1 MKAVTAQIE
10 EKVDG
15 LLIILD
21 QDIRNLEENLQRLDE
36 LRGLVVKRDEEA
48 LVGLLEVIQRQS
60 SGQSE
65 NESRR
70 KRVCEELAA
79 ALGWP
84 VGHVTLSR
92 LEAVVTQDSRAGIS
106 GRREALKLLA
116 ERLKTEY
123 VGTAM
128 LLADCARFN
137 SMLLRSVLDF
147 GGAETLTYGP
157 TGSAKRHGGTAFV
170 NFQY

>member
-1 MKAVTAQIE
+1 MKAVTAQIG
-10 EKVDG
+10 EKVG
-15 LLIILD
+15 ELLMILD
-21 QDIRNLEENLQRLDE
+21 EDVRRLEENLLRLDE
-36 LRGLVVKRDEEA
+36 LRGLVVKRDEAA
-48 LVGLLEVIQRQS
+48 LGDLLEAIQRRS
-60 SGQSE
+60 SGYYD

-84 VGHVTLSR
+84 VEQVTLSR
-92 LEAVVTQDSRAGIS
+92 LEGVMPQGSRAEIS
-106 GRREALKLLA
+106 GRRATLKSLA
-116 ERLKTEY
+116 EKLKTEY

-137 SMLLRSVLDF
+137 SLLLRSVLDL
-147 GGAETLTYGP
+147 GGAETMTYGP
-157 TGSAKRHGGTAFV
+157 KGSARRQSGTAFV